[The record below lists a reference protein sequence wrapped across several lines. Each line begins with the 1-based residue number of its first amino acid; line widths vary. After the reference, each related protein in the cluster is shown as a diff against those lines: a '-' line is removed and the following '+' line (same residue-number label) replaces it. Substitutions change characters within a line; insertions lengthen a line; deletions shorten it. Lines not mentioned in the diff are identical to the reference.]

1 MAKAAID
8 PVVNKLAFLSTRRGV
23 ARKGG
28 GNVHKCNLLLPR
40 KHAMLLKSPLLR
52 KRTLSFFLSIE
63 FGQSADRLSKKERT
77 DERKHHIILADCP
90 LSTNERVGVSAN
102 IDKSLRYCKLLDM
115 DSAYRYIPLFL
126 GGTKNPEL
134 HPLQNL

>member
-1 MAKAAID
+1 
-8 PVVNKLAFLSTRRGV
+8 
-23 ARKGG
+23 
-28 GNVHKCNLLLPR
+28 
-40 KHAMLLKSPLLR
+40 MLLKSPLLR

-102 IDKSLRYCKLLDM
+102 IDKSLRYYKLLDM

-126 GGTKNPEL
+126 GGTKIRNSIHCRTCEEMFQL
-134 HPLQNL
+134 VVRKKINVQIISSYDSCVNANKVNTVFRTGFN